1 MLDVNFQIKTQ
12 RSFLNSLK
20 WAYTANW
27 GERAFSALFMFI
39 LAALLGPRDFGLLS
53 IALIYILF
61 LQMFLDQGLATALI
75 QRKDLEQ
82 EHLDAVFWMDLG
94 LSLVLVMV
102 SVVFGRWWARLNHAP
117 EAGLIISVIS
127 VSIVFEALSVV
138 QTALLRRQ
146 MDFKSLSIRTN
157 ASVLLSGAVGIG
169 MALAGF
175 RVWSLVA
182 QQVVRDLTALILLW
196 KLSPWRPRFVFS
208 WKHLKDL
215 LGFSI
220 PNFTAQLANFTDV
233 QASSILL
240 GLLFG
245 PVALGLY
252 RLADRFANCV
262 VVMATSSIQA
272 VSLPEFSRLQDDAAG
287 LRSSALSCIRLSS
300 AITLPALAGLAA
312 VSDPLMAMIGPQ
324 WTSASNVLKILCL
337 MSMSITFAF
346 FTGPLMQAL
355 AKTREIA
362 ILEWSRTAV
371 GVLLLVVAGFV
382 VRGHSVNWQIMAIAL
397 ARFVNGVFIVTP
409 VFVYILMRLC
419 GISFRDLAA
428 TVVPSLV
435 SSASVVGAVAL
446 VHHLGLRANHRPMI
460 SLVLEVAVGS
470 IVGLAVLLQ
479 LDTQLR
485 RSLVTM
491 LYRTKSRLVRPTQ
504 NHAVEAA
511 K

>member
-1 MLDVNFQIKTQ
+1 MNLQLKPQ

-39 LAALLGPRDFGLLS
+39 LAALLGPRDFGLIS

-94 LSLVLVMV
+94 LSLVLVLV
-102 SVVFGRWWARLNHAP
+102 SVAFGRWWAKLNHAP

-175 RVWSLVA
+175 RVWSLVG
-182 QQVVRDLTALILLW
+182 QQIVRDLTALILLW
-196 KLSPWRPRFVFS
+196 KLSPWRPRFEFS
-208 WKHLKDL
+208 WKHLKEL

-220 PNFTAQLANFTDV
+220 PNFIAQLANFTDV
-233 QASSILL
+233 QGSSILL

-245 PVALGLY
+245 PIALGLY

-272 VSLPEFSRLQDDAAG
+272 VSLPEFSRLQDNVAA
-287 LRSSALSCIRLSS
+287 LRNSALSCIRLSS

-312 VSDPLMAMIGPQ
+312 VSGPLMAAVGPQ
-324 WTSASNVLKILCL
+324 WAPSSNVLKILCL
-337 MSMSITFAF
+337 MSMSIIFAF

-355 AKTREIA
+355 AKTREVA
-362 ILEWSRTAV
+362 ILEWGRTAI
-371 GVLLLVVAGFV
+371 GVILLVVAGFV

-397 ARFVNGVFIVTP
+397 ARFANGVFIVTP

-419 GISFRDLAA
+419 GISFRDLMAS
-428 TVVPSLV
+428 VVPSLV
-435 SSASVVGAVAL
+435 SSASVVGAVTL
-446 VHHLGLRANHRPMI
+446 VNHFRSPAIDRPMI
-460 SLVLEVAVGS
+460 SLVLEVGVGAV
-470 IVGLAVLLQ
+470 VGLAVLLQ
-479 LDTQLR
+479 LDVQLR
-485 RSLVTM
+485 RSLAAM
-491 LYRTKSRLVRPTQ
+491 LYRTRSQFAPPRQ
-504 NHAVEAA
+504 NDGVEVA

>member
-1 MLDVNFQIKTQ
+1 MNFHVKPQ

-27 GERAFSALFMFI
+27 GERAFSALFIFI
-39 LAALLGPRDFGLLS
+39 LAALLGPRDFGLIS

-75 QRKDLEQ
+75 QKKDLEQ
-82 EHLDAVFWMDLG
+82 EHLDAVFWMDLA
-94 LSLVLVMV
+94 LSLVLVLV
-102 SVVFGRWWARLNHAP
+102 SVVFGRWWAKLNHAP

-127 VSIVFEALSVV
+127 VSIVIEALSVV

-157 ASVLLSGAVGIG
+157 ASVLLSGAVGIA
-169 MALAGF
+169 MAFAGF

-182 QQVVRDLTALILLW
+182 QQIVRDLTALILLW
-196 KLSPWRPRFVFS
+196 KLSPWRPRFEFS
-208 WKHLKDL
+208 WKHFKDL

-220 PNFTAQLANFTDV
+220 PNFMAQLANFTDV

-272 VSLPEFSRLQDDAAG
+272 VSLPEFSRLQDDGAG

-312 VSDPLMAMIGPQ
+312 VSGPLMATVGAQ
-324 WTSASNVLKILCL
+324 WAPASNVLKILCL
-337 MSMSITFAF
+337 MSMSIIFAF

-355 AKTREIA
+355 AKTREVA
-362 ILEWSRTAV
+362 ILEWSRTAM

-382 VRGHSVNWQIMAIAL
+382 IRGHSVNWQIMAIAF

-419 GISFRDLAA
+419 GISFRDLMAS
-428 TVVPSLV
+428 VVPSLL
-435 SSASVVGAVAL
+435 SSASVVGAVLL
-446 VHHLGLRANHRPMI
+446 VPHLGLPANTKPLNW
-460 SLVLEVAVGS
+460 LVLEVVVGG
-470 IVGLAVLLQ
+470 IVGLAVLLKLDRQ
-479 LDTQLR
+479 LQG
-485 RSLVTM
+485 SVAAM
-491 LYRTKSRLVRPTQ
+491 VYRTKSQFVSPRQ
-504 NHAVEAA
+504 SDGVEVA